1 MIGAILGAATSIGS
15 SIYGGI
21 KAHKAEKK
29 YRKEMADLNKKQNDW
44 YNQRMNEDYT
54 QRADVQRLLNSSREA
69 AERQINSARARQA
82 VSGGTDES
90 VMAAQESANAGL
102 ADATAQIASQEG
114 DYKDAVDKQNQQNIS
129 ANAARNMQY
138 YAQAA
143 QNAQTAA
150 SAGMQAGMG
159 VVGAD
164 MQAKLNNGKGL
175 FEGLFNKK

>member
-1 MIGAILGAATSIGS
+1 MSRENARGDYLCGHNFLIIVAMIGAILGAATSIGS

-82 VSGGTDES
+82 DSYMS
-90 VMAAQESANAGL
+90 CICA
-102 ADATAQIASQEG
+102 
-114 DYKDAVDKQNQQNIS
+114 
-129 ANAARNMQY
+129 
-138 YAQAA
+138 
-143 QNAQTAA
+143 
-150 SAGMQAGMG
+150 
-159 VVGAD
+159 
-164 MQAKLNNGKGL
+164 
-175 FEGLFNKK
+175 